1 MVHPICQRPPWS
13 SPPSCPYRPRSRRPP
28 TQIALK
34 LSDMLKVKKTF
45 MSTTTT
51 AAIHILVEE
60 NYNWS
65 STSSCQRPP
74 LSSPSCRPCCPQWR
88 RPPNNMRNYKTI
100 KTWLDSPTAVW
111 VLSFF
116 FISLIHVFF
125 DRGGKVVSFEMGPP
139 FQMLDINKRYFII
152 SLIFKSS

>member
-1 MVHPICQRPPWS
+1 MSATSLVFYSWLSLLFAAS
-13 SPPSCPYRPRSRRPP
+13 STTISNVLNVVRHVES
-28 TQIALK
+28 K
-34 LSDMLKVKKTF
+34 KKTF

-65 STSSCQRPP
+65 CTSSCRRPP

-88 RPPNNMRNYKTI
+88 RPPNKMRNYKTI

-139 FQMLDINKRYFII
+139 FQMLDINKRYLTKFIVFI
-152 SLIFKSS
+152 GPR